1 MDEDALQRA
10 VDRIAESRAGR
21 FEAVRLEAALERS
34 RAQIDALAAAA
45 EHVERSLPDRVGVAI
60 QEGLRREMQTAGRN
74 LAEIRGLLNQ
84 AIRRLDRIE
93 EELIAERNA
102 RIDDL
107 EVLVDLVSSGWQGV
121 DERLRRIESGGD
133 PSGGAAVVPLLP
145 LASSTD
151 ALAS

>member
-1 MDEDALQRA
+1 ML
-10 VDRIAESRAGR
+10 VAGR
-21 FEAVRLEAALERS
+21 S
-34 RAQIDALAAAA
+34 
-45 EHVERSLPDRVGVAI
+45 
-60 QEGLRREMQTAGRN
+60 

-121 DERLRRIESGGD
+121 DERLRRIEDGGG
-133 PSGGAAVVPLLP
+133 PSGGAP
-145 LASSTD
+145 SSRSSPSPD
-151 ALAS
+151 HRRVS